1 MLKELMFERIRK
13 IEDLE
18 QRQLLK
24 DIVSGVFVNLIDYQ
38 EDMNRKLEERI
49 FNEMDDIENKYD
61 IYATLLPREDVDP
74 IHDCLFPI
82 CPTDIEEKKIYTDQ
96 LLGSIKKDEPTT
108 LMTLF
113 LACNSDEIQH
123 LLTQQRLFR
132 GSLKTS
138 EGQAEIKV
146 ALIKNNRYL
155 REIEKLY
162 SIFQINGLPWKTINH
177 PFVHKF
183 LDVIVVDC
191 PPLHEDVEIEEVSID
206 LEEYEQHKRLN
217 MVPLWNI
224 QPHVVKNSG
233 FPFPAIDR
241 VNFEH
246 VLSLRKTGNQ
256 HGYVIDTEEENVRY
270 VKRSDH
276 ELTIVSPLEQS
287 GEWRLLKIAKVEQEQ
302 IGKLNFAL
310 VSNSRNDY
318 FMHKLSYKNNQ
329 NVSTKGEIIRLINS
343 FKAADMLELVKI
355 DVFEEQETIGSRNLI
370 QPFLMDR
377 QEGNSYKKTMLL
389 QFISKQD
396 RDFIAND
403 VLSFLIAEIQRHF
416 MEYKCVGK
424 WL

>member
-1 MLKELMFERIRK
+1 MLKELMFERLRK

-82 CPTDIEEKKIYTDQ
+82 CPTDVEEKKIYTDK
-96 LLGSIKKDEPTT
+96 LLGSIKKHEPAM
-108 LMTLF
+108 LMTIF
-113 LACNSDEIQH
+113 LACNSDVIQH
-123 LLTQQRLFR
+123 LLAQPRIFR

-138 EGQAEIKV
+138 EGQVEIQV
-146 ALIKNNRYL
+146 GLIKNNRYVK
-155 REIEKLY
+155 EIEKLY

-191 PPLHEDVEIEEVSID
+191 PPLHEDVEIEEVTID
-206 LEEYEQHKRLN
+206 LEEYEQYKRLN

-224 QPHVVKNSG
+224 QPYVVKNSG

-310 VSNSRNDY
+310 VSNRRNDY

-343 FKAADMLELVKI
+343 FEAANMLELVKI
-355 DVFEEQETIGSRNLI
+355 DVFEEYDPVGSHNLV

-389 QFISKQD
+389 QFIAKQD